1 MHFAAKSLS
10 PNGISIHLREPTPR
24 ANPAQHRFI
33 A

>member
-1 MHFAAKSLS
+1 MRFAAKSMP

-24 ANPAQHRFI
+24 ANPAQYRFI